1 MRRSDKTAGG
11 RPQRPNQKKL
21 LVQLN
26 ALDQDLSTTKTR
38 SRSELASDPSPGMA
52 SQASMPP
59 RFDAAAG
66 TAGSGA
72 TGRDGFWAAD
82 AVSWL
87 WRFGLGAGL
96 AAGLGAGSAVGGGD
110 AASGPRSAEASA
122 AALLASLSVAA
133 LLFSYP
139 YVGMGTAFMRP
150 MRSAAWY
157 SRAETSQPGD
167 QPSVSSTAAC
177 RMRSCTREPG

>member
-1 MRRSDKTAGG
+1 
-11 RPQRPNQKKL
+11 
-21 LVQLN
+21 
-26 ALDQDLSTTKTR
+26 
-38 SRSELASDPSPGMA
+38 MA
-52 SQASMPP
+52 SQASTPP

-72 TGRDGFWAAD
+72 TGRGGFGAAD
-82 AVSWL
+82 AVSSL
-87 WRFGLGAGL
+87 CLRRWRFGLAAGL

-110 AASGPRSAEASA
+110 AACGPRSARLAEASA

-139 YVGMGTAFMRP
+139 YEGMGTAFMRP
-150 MRSAAWY
+150 VLSAAWY

-167 QPSVSSTAAC
+167 QPSVSSTAAWLGIGLGLGVGLGLGFGLG
-177 RMRSCTREPG
+177 MGLG